1 MLLLPCSLSSSLMPS
16 PQVSIVQLK
25 KSGLVIKSH
34 AWDRN
39 LGGRDVD
46 ELLCDHFA
54 AEFKEKFKIDIMSNK
69 KASFKLRVA
78 VEKVSWEAATW
89 AGWDVWGNVWG
100 ERKVGGRCGTSRARQ
115 IIHMLQLLQ

>member
-1 MLLLPCSLSSSLMPS
+1 M
-16 PQVSIVQLK
+16 QLK

-54 AEFKEKFKIDIMSNK
+54 AEFKQKFKIDIMSNK

-78 VEKVSWEAATW
+78 VEKVRWEEAAW
-89 AGWDVWGNVWG
+89 ARWDVWGNVWG
-100 ERKVGGRCGTSRARQ
+100 RA
-115 IIHMLQLLQ
+115 